1 MHTLGIDL
9 HKRSSVWVLIDDQY
23 HELFKEN
30 VACHPK
36 YISTAIKKLPVET
49 TDIKV
54 ALEPA
59 CGWRWISKQLLE
71 AGMDVHI
78 ANPKKVR
85 LIAESKQK
93 HDLGDARVLANLLH
107 SGYFPE
113 AHMVSDD
120 TYALRLLLRERAF
133 LVGLRR
139 SAKNRLHGIATTQ
152 GLHLIK
158 GGNPLWKSG
167 KKDIMSGQNMVL
179 KEIHLLIEDLDRRI
193 VPFDQELS
201 LQVEKYPISS
211 ILMTMPGVGT
221 LTALTVIAEVEN
233 FSRFPSAKHL
243 ASFAGLVPRQRS
255 SGNKVRFGSI
265 THQGSRMLRTA
276 MVETAMR
283 IRKSNAPEL
292 YSFVER
298 LSPICGAK
306 KARVALGRKLL
317 CIIWKMAT
325 THTPY
330 KKEAVLSSS
339 SCNTNLSNL
348 DTASG
353 V

>member
-1 MHTLGIDL
+1 MYTLGIDL
-9 HKRSSVWVLIDDQY
+9 HKKSSVWVLIDDKY
-23 HELFKEN
+23 HELWKEN
-30 VACHPK
+30 VTCHPK
-36 YISTAIKKLPVET
+36 YISTAVKNLPVKAE
-49 TDIKV
+49 DIKV

-59 CGWRWISKQLLE
+59 CGWRWISKQLQV

-85 LIAESKQK
+85 LIAESTQK
-93 HDLGDARVLANLLH
+93 HDLGDARALANLLS

-113 AHMVSDD
+113 AHMVSDEI
-120 TYALRLLLRERAF
+120 YALRLLLRERSF
-133 LVGLRR
+133 LIGLRR

-158 GGNPLWKSG
+158 GGNPLWKIG
-167 KKDIMSGQNMVL
+167 KTDIMTGQNMVL

-193 VPFDQELS
+193 IPFDQNLALEI
-201 LQVEKYPISS
+201 EKYPLAS

-221 LTALTVIAEVEN
+221 LTALTVIAEVED
-233 FSRFPSAKHL
+233 FGRFPSGKHL
-243 ASFAGLVPRQRS
+243 ASFAGLTPRQRS
-255 SGNKVRFGSI
+255 SGSKVRFGSI

-283 IRKSNAPEL
+283 VRKSNAPEL

-298 LSPICGAK
+298 LSPVCGAK

-317 CIIWKMAT
+317 CILWKMAT

-330 KKEAVLSSS
+330 KKEVISSS